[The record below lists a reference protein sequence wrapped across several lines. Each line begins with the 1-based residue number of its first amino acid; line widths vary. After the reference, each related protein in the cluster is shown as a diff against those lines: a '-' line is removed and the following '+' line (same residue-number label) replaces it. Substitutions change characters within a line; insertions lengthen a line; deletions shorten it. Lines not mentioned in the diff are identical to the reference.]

1 MRNHRAV
8 FLGVTDSMDKPKII
22 GDTMIVPSDPEYLSD
37 VDTFLEAVLR
47 GFGADESVIA
57 DIAISVS
64 EIVNNAML
72 HGNKSSSDKAVT
84 IRVNHTNGL
93 VEISVSD
100 EGCGF
105 DPDTIDD
112 PLAEENLLK
121 EVGRGIFI
129 VRSLMDSVNIEAA
142 ETGTIIR
149 ISKEI

>member
-1 MRNHRAV
+1 
-8 FLGVTDSMDKPKII
+8 
-22 GDTMIVPSDPEYLSD
+22 MIVPSDPEYLSD

-84 IRVNHTNGL
+84 IRVNHSNGS
-93 VEISVSD
+93 VKISVSD
-100 EGCGF
+100 EGYGF
-105 DPDTIDD
+105 DPDAIDD

-129 VRSLMDSVNIEAA
+129 VRSLMDSVNIEA
-142 ETGTIIR
+142 TGTGTTITINKD
-149 ISKEI
+149 I

>member
-1 MRNHRAV
+1 M
-8 FLGVTDSMDKPKII
+8 SKPKII
-22 GDTMIVPSDPEYLSD
+22 GDTMIVPSDTEYLSD
-37 VDTFLEAVLR
+37 VDTFLEATLR

-84 IRVNHTNGL
+84 IKVNRSNGS
-93 VEISVSD
+93 VNITVSD
-100 EGCGF
+100 EGGGF
-105 DPDTIDD
+105 DPDAIDD
-112 PLAEENLLK
+112 PLAAENLLK

-129 VRSLMDSVNIEAA
+129 VRSLMDSVNIEAT
-142 ETGTIIR
+142 ETGTIIT

>member
-1 MRNHRAV
+1 
-8 FLGVTDSMDKPKII
+8 MDKPKII
-22 GDTMIVPSDPEYLSD
+22 GDTMIVPSDPEFLSD

-57 DIAISVS
+57 DVAISVS

-72 HGNKSSSDKAVT
+72 HGNRSSSDKAVT
-84 IRVNHTNGL
+84 IRIQHANGS

-100 EGCGF
+100 QGSGF
-105 DPDTIDD
+105 NPDTIDD

-129 VRSLMDSVNIEAA
+129 VRSLMDSVNIEA
-142 ETGTIIR
+142 TGKGTTIT